1 MISFHFISF
10 SLHSPFNNTFNNP
23 FKLNR
28 TPKSTDICMG
38 WKEQD
43 HWRKDCTEIQQ
54 KKKPEWFKGKISY
67 NSFNSNI
74 ELIDGFQN
82 FPNKDFEFINQEK
95 YISVKEK
102 LKQNQKLWKN
112 TIKENNKHSFY
123 YYTKKETGCHFG
135 DPRYN

>member
-1 MISFHFISF
+1 MYG
-10 SLHSPFNNTFNNP
+10 LKRARPLEKRLYRN
-23 FKLNR
+23 
-28 TPKSTDICMG
+28 ST
-38 WKEQD
+38 E
-43 HWRKDCTEIQQ
+43 
-54 KKKPEWFKGKISY
+54 KKPEWFKGKISY

-112 TIKENNKHSFY
+112 TIKENNTVFIIIQRRRQAVILEIPDTTRFSNSKSAIKYSQFV
-123 YYTKKETGCHFG
+123 E
-135 DPRYN
+135 NSI

>member
-1 MISFHFISF
+1 MYG
-10 SLHSPFNNTFNNP
+10 LKRARPLEKRLYRN
-23 FKLNR
+23 
-28 TPKSTDICMG
+28 ST
-38 WKEQD
+38 E
-43 HWRKDCTEIQQ
+43 
-54 KKKPEWFKGKISY
+54 KKPEWFKGKISY

-123 YYTKKETGCHFG
+123 YQH
-135 DPRYN
+135 

>member
-1 MISFHFISF
+1 MYG
-10 SLHSPFNNTFNNP
+10 LKRARPLEKRPYRN
-23 FKLNR
+23 
-28 TPKSTDICMG
+28 STE
-38 WKEQD
+38 KN
-43 HWRKDCTEIQQ
+43 
-54 KKKPEWFKGKISY
+54 PEWFKGKISY

-112 TIKENNKHSFY
+112 TIKENNTVFIIIQRRRQAVILEIPDTTRFSNSKSAIKNSQFV
-123 YYTKKETGCHFG
+123 E
-135 DPRYN
+135 NSI

>member
-1 MISFHFISF
+1 M
-10 SLHSPFNNTFNNP
+10 
-23 FKLNR
+23 
-28 TPKSTDICMG
+28 
-38 WKEQD
+38 
-43 HWRKDCTEIQQ
+43 
-54 KKKPEWFKGKISY
+54 WFKGKISY

-112 TIKENNKHSFY
+112 TIKENNTVFIIIQRRRQAVILEIPDTTRFSNSKSAIKNSQFV
-123 YYTKKETGCHFG
+123 E
-135 DPRYN
+135 NSI